1 MYMVALQGKYFIRE
15 LGIVRKSN
23 PNIWWLFHI
32 RFWRS
37 RTHWLSK

>member
-23 PNIWWLFHI
+23 PNI
-32 RFWRS
+32 
-37 RTHWLSK
+37 